1 MTVVLKFSTFCIMPI
16 CCAQI
21 SSKIGG
27 LYFGNNFFFLSQDD
41 PQAGKHYTPEG
52 RSSNC
57 ESKQPLQEFPETEQ
71 IR

>member
-1 MTVVLKFSTFCIMPI
+1 MTVVLKLVSTFCIMPI
-16 CCAQI
+16 CCALI
-21 SSKIGG
+21 SSKTGG
-27 LYFGNNFFFLSQDD
+27 LYFGNKFFLSQDD

-71 IR
+71 IH